1 MGTGYIIITNNPMVD
16 EKFSNTHDVV
26 YKEVSYREILEEA
39 MNWIMQGHEL
49 LTHPLSGSVKPN
61 ETPYKSLLVRKQT
74 GKPDARSIELIERAV
89 ETCDKFEKRTFT
101 YKPGVYKDFQLVDM
115 TLIES
120 GMSSADEWL

>member
-1 MGTGYIIITNNPMVD
+1 MVD
-16 EKFSNTHDVV
+16 EKFRETHDVV
-26 YKEVSYREILEEA
+26 YKDVSYRELLEEA
-39 MNWIMQGHEL
+39 MEWILQGHEL

-61 ETPYKSLLVRKQT
+61 ETPYKSLLLRKKT
-74 GKPDARSIELIERAV
+74 GNRDVRSIELIERAI
-89 ETCDKFEKRTFT
+89 ETCDKFEKRTFK

>member
-1 MGTGYIIITNNPMVD
+1 MSTGYIIITNNPMVN
-16 EKFSNTHDVV
+16 EKFSDTHEVV
-26 YKEVSYREILEEA
+26 YKDVSYREILEEA
-39 MNWIMQGHEL
+39 MDWILKGHEL

-61 ETPYKSLLVRKQT
+61 ETPYKSLLVRRKT
-74 GKPDARSIELIERAV
+74 AKEDDRSIRLIEQAI
-89 ETCDKFEKRTFT
+89 ETYDKFEKRTYE